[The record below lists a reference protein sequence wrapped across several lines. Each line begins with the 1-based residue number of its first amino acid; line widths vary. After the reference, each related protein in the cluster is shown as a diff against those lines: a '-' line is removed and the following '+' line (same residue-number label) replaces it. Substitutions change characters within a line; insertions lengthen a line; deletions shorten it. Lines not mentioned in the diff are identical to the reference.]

1 LTTHG
6 DGSIGVYRLSGVV
19 HHGPGLGV
27 ELYGSEGTITYDL
40 SRDEIRAGRRGEPEL
55 QNVEIPEAAR
65 GGWRVEEDF
74 IEAIRG
80 RRPVTHTTFADGVR
94 YMQFTEAVARSSRH
108 QQPVEL
114 PLKEFSNP
122 SL

>member
-1 LTTHG
+1 MRWELALFRE
-6 DGSIGVYRLSGVV
+6 GSDQASAEGLMV
-19 HHGPGLGV
+19 HIHC
-27 ELYGSEGTITYDL
+27 
-40 SRDEIRAGRRGEPEL
+40 SRETRRPAP
-55 QNVEIPEAAR
+55 IPEEMR
-65 GGWRVEEDF
+65 GGWNVEAEF
-74 IEAIRG
+74 VGAIRG
-80 RRPVTHTTFADGVR
+80 ENVVTHTDFLTGVR